1 MKTDTKWFR
10 ALLFGSIYFIEGA
23 ILTYFSG
30 FNALYLRSFNL
41 SYTQIGVAGGIALLP
56 FVLKIFIGML
66 SDKVNLA
73 GLGHRKPFMVI
84 GIVLQAVGLLLAP
97 LVNPV
102 TSFPLFI
109 VILLLVSLGMST
121 YDTCSDGLAIDTTPA
136 EERGFV
142 QGVMVGARA
151 LAAIL
156 LAAAIGLL
164 AARVSWTAAFVF
176 MAAITLLPLFLVL
189 QVREGERPPEKEF
202 SLAGFR
208 SFLTRRMG
216 LFLILGLVYP
226 LVLYSVNGILGAFLN
241 EGLGI
246 GLERVGLYTSLF
258 GVGAVVGGLAGG
270 PMTDRLGRRASL
282 VVALLVTSVSLFALV
297 ISGSA
302 AVAVIAVLLFGIAF
316 GYYETV
322 YMAAGM
328 DFADPRIAAT
338 MFAIIM
344 AVGNIG
350 IGAGQPLAGVLVDAT
365 GFRGLFIILSL
376 INLAT
381 LPLVPIIFKGRDKAA
396 A

>member
-1 MKTDTKWFR
+1 
-10 ALLFGSIYFIEGA
+10 
-23 ILTYFSG
+23 
-30 FNALYLRSFNL
+30 
-41 SYTQIGVAGGIALLP
+41 
-56 FVLKIFIGML
+56 
-66 SDKVNLA
+66 
-73 GLGHRKPFMVI
+73 
-84 GIVLQAVGLLLAP
+84 
-97 LVNPV
+97 
-102 TSFPLFI
+102 
-109 VILLLVSLGMST
+109 
-121 YDTCSDGLAIDTTPA
+121 
-136 EERGFV
+136 
-142 QGVMVGARA
+142 
-151 LAAIL
+151 
-156 LAAAIGLL
+156 
-164 AARVSWTAAFVF
+164 
-176 MAAITLLPLFLVL
+176 
-189 QVREGERPPEKEF
+189 
-202 SLAGFR
+202 
-208 SFLTRRMG
+208 
-216 LFLILGLVYP
+216 
-226 LVLYSVNGILGAFLN
+226 
-241 EGLGI
+241 
-246 GLERVGLYTSLF
+246 
-258 GVGAVVGGLAGG
+258 VGGLAGG

-381 LPLVPIIFKGRDKAA
+381 LPLVPIIFKGRDRAA